1 MIYIFL
7 VLNIVFFLL
16 IQVTGIEGTYM
27 RTCESVMTVLHRNK
41 DSLMAVLEAF
51 VYDPLLN
58 WRLIESTTAT
68 SKGKRGKSQPQ
79 PDSSHSSQEPGDIL
93 DSIPNNMM
101 PTLSSKPGVPESV
114 ENIGWYFFSIC

>member
-1 MIYIFL
+1 
-7 VLNIVFFLL
+7 
-16 IQVTGIEGTYM
+16 M

-58 WRLIESTTAT
+58 WRLIESNTAV

-93 DSIPNNMM
+93 DSDPFTNNIM
-101 PTLSSKPGVPESV
+101 PTLGSKPGVPESV
-114 ENIGWYFFSIC
+114 ENIGNYFISTY